1 MPPESQPPR
10 VPSVENG
17 DPFFHQLVEKAP
29 MAIFVQTEG
38 RFAYANPAACAVF
51 GAATAGSLVGTP
63 VLDRFLPE
71 ARERIR
77 ERIRR
82 LNELRESVET
92 SQQEFLRLDGSTGFG
107 ETSAIPFVHEGR
119 SGALVFLR
127 DLTQQKLDQQA
138 ALAREELLRLTG
150 KIAKVGGWEFD
161 ALTLEGTWTEEVARI
176 YDLDPNEPTDVA
188 NGIRFF
194 APESRAR
201 VEAAIASA
209 LSDGVPYDLE
219 LEMITGAGNHK
230 WVRTKGF
237 PESFQGRVVKVRGI
251 FQDITEA
258 KLAQSRLAEEK
269 QRLAVTLRSIG
280 DGVIATDTSGN
291 ITMLNPVAEELTGW
305 RTEDAQGRP
314 LTEVFVIFNELTR
327 KSCEDPVAKVLK
339 TGLVVELANHTCLV
353 ARDGRERAIAD
364 SGAPILDD
372 RGNILGVVL
381 VFRDVTEKHKLAESM
396 HRAQSLE
403 SIGVLAGGIA
413 HDFNNLLSG
422 IFGNL
427 CLAQEATRESDRDEA
442 LRALTRAIGIFERAK
457 ALTQQLLTFSKGG
470 TPVRELQQIGSLVR
484 KSAQFALSGSNV
496 SAVVHLDHDLWT
508 CDCDS
513 NQIGQVIDNLVINAQ
528 QAMPD
533 GGVVTVRV
541 RNHTAESGPTVPP
554 ERIGPYL
561 HIRIQDQG
569 GGIPKEILP
578 RIFDPFFSTKTTGHG
593 LGLATVHS
601 IVQRHD
607 GWIDVT
613 SDPKFGTAFD
623 IFLPAHLEPSD
634 PGPDSEVAASPW
646 AKGQGRVLVMDDEDY
661 IAEFLQVVLESLG
674 YSVVTASNGRDAVEA
689 FRNAQ
694 VSGAP
699 FRICILD
706 LTIPGGM
713 GGIAA
718 AQEMREIGI
727 ESRFVAAS
735 GYSDDPVVADP
746 AAHGFHDSLRKPFL
760 KADLVKLLERV
771 MAM

>member
-1 MPPESQPPR
+1 MDES
-10 VPSVENG
+10 S
-17 DPFFHQLVEKAP
+17 
-29 MAIFVQTEG
+29 
-38 RFAYANPAACAVF
+38 
-51 GAATAGSLVGTP
+51 
-63 VLDRFLPE
+63 
-71 ARERIR
+71 ER
-77 ERIRR
+77 
-82 LNELRESVET
+82 VET
-92 SQQEFLRLDGSTGFG
+92 CQHEFRRLDGSLGYG

-119 SGALVFLR
+119 NGALVFLR
-127 DLTQQKLDQQA
+127 DLTQLKQDQKA
-138 ALAREELLRLTG
+138 FRAREELLRLTG
-150 KIAKVGGWEFD
+150 KLAKVGGWEFD

-176 YDLDPNEPTDVA
+176 YDLDPDQPTDVSQ
-188 NGIRFF
+188 GIRFF
-194 APESRAR
+194 TPESRAR
-201 VEAAIASA
+201 IEAAIASA
-209 LSDGVPYDLE
+209 LSDGIPYDLE
-219 LEMITGAGNHK
+219 LEMYTGVGNHK

-237 PESFQGRVVKVRGI
+237 PAISEGRVVAVRGI
-251 FQDITEA
+251 FQDITET

-269 QRLAVTLRSIG
+269 ERLAVTLRSIG
-280 DGVIATDTSGN
+280 DGVIATDTAGN

-305 RTEDAQGRP
+305 RTEEARGKP
-314 LTEVFVIFNELTR
+314 LAEVFVIFNEMTR
-327 KSCEDPVAKVLK
+327 KTCEDPVAKVLK

-381 VFRDVTEKHKLAESM
+381 VFRDVSEKHKLDESM

-427 CLAQEATRESDRDEA
+427 CLAQDATREGNRDEA
-442 LRALTRAIGIFERAK
+442 LRSLSRAIGIFERAK

-484 KSAQFALSGSNV
+484 KSANFALSGSNV
-496 SAVVHLDHDLWT
+496 SADIHLAPDLWT
-508 CDCDS
+508 CDCDP
-513 NQIGQVIDNLVINAQ
+513 NQIGQVIDNIVINAQ
-528 QAMPD
+528 QAMPT
-533 GGVVTVRV
+533 GGVVTVAV
-541 RNHTAESGPTVPP
+541 SNHLLEPTSSNSE
-554 ERIGPYL
+554 ERKGPYV
-561 HIRIQDQG
+561 HIRIQDHG
-569 GGIPKEILP
+569 GGIPKDILP
-578 RIFDPFFSTKTTGHG
+578 KIFDPFFSTKSTGHG

-607 GWIDVT
+607 GWIDVA
-613 SDPKFGTAFD
+613 SDPQHGTAFD
-623 IFLPAHLEPSD
+623 IYLPAHLEPSD
-634 PGPDSEVAASPW
+634 AGPDSEISPSPW

-661 IAEFLQVVLESLG
+661 IAEFMQVVLESLG
-674 YSVVTASNGRDAVEA
+674 YSVVSTSNGRDAVDA
-689 FRNAQ
+689 FRKAQ
-694 VSGAP
+694 DAGAP

-718 AQEMREIGI
+718 AHEMREIGA

-771 MAM
+771 LAS